1 MTKRMLWFDK
11 NKQFVKA
18 GYRGQCRK
26 GSDKEG
32 DVFLR
37 GNSVG
42 RSSLGAIH
50 LITKTPQISNILRCV
65 PIFSCVAKRFVS
77 FNCPKKQTHQ
87 TVYR

>member
-1 MTKRMLWFDK
+1 MQRSRKINTKKKQNIDLCLGICFCRHADRLIMTKRMLWFDK

-42 RSSLGAIH
+42 G
-50 LITKTPQISNILRCV
+50 V
-65 PIFSCVAKRFVS
+65 PSGLFI
-77 FNCPKKQTHQ
+77 
-87 TVYR
+87 

>member
-42 RSSLGAIH
+42 G
-50 LITKTPQISNILRCV
+50 V
-65 PIFSCVAKRFVS
+65 PSGLFI
-77 FNCPKKQTHQ
+77 
-87 TVYR
+87 

>member
-1 MTKRMLWFDK
+1 MFRCLFLQTWWLIMTKRMLWFDK

-42 RSSLGAIH
+42 G
-50 LITKTPQISNILRCV
+50 V
-65 PIFSCVAKRFVS
+65 PSGLFIWLQKHH
-77 FNCPKKQTHQ
+77 K
-87 TVYR
+87 